1 MTHEG
6 GILGVELT
14 DFVKQ
19 LEMANGEL
27 PTLFSADV
35 IRVVAAVEGALTL
48 ETGGKGI
55 KHGGEGTAATWED
68 GQAKIVAN
76 DGLMWVKTAD
86 ADVLIVDE
94 DSGNDLGERKFAL
107 MLDPETMDLT
117 EAGKGYFLAMA
128 GGGERPR
135 AAAKAAAYPGTFA
148 KPYSS
153 EFSGT
158 WNISALVARKS
169 NGSFYSKAELAGTG
183 QQEVNGS
190 LSLSHTTLLGV
201 VHHRS
206 ESGGAVEA
214 NKSDR
219 GGQIFIF
226 NLELPSKSLMGPV
239 ENQEKAGQ
247 LTSR

>member
-1 MTHEG
+1 
-6 GILGVELT
+6 
-14 DFVKQ
+14 
-19 LEMANGEL
+19 
-27 PTLFSADV
+27 
-35 IRVVAAVEGALTL
+35 
-48 ETGGKGI
+48 
-55 KHGGEGTAATWED
+55 
-68 GQAKIVAN
+68 
-76 DGLMWVKTAD
+76 MWVKTAD

-117 EAGKGYFLAMA
+117 EVGKEVYFLAMA
-128 GGGERPR
+128 DGGENPR
-135 AAAKAAAYPGTFA
+135 AAAKAAGYPGTFA
-148 KPYSS
+148 KLYSS

-190 LSLSHTTLLGV
+190 LSLSQTTLLGV
-201 VHHRS
+201 VQHRS

-219 GGQIFIF
+219 GGQIFVF
-226 NLELPSKSLMGPV
+226 NLESPSESLMGPV